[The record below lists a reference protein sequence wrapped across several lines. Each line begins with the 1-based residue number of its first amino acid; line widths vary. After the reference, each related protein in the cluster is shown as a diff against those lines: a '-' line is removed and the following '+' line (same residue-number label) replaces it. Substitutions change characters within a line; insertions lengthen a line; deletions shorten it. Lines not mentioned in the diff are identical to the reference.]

1 MEQLPN
7 SGNSQIELD
16 FDNKYDTFDT
26 GEPKDYVIVKTV
38 IFSTLIQAHSEDEAE
53 QLAWDWDEVAGTL
66 NGERQPASD
75 YDVYDIEVSEDE

>member
-26 GEPKDYVIVKTV
+26 GEPREYEIVKTV
-38 IFSTLIQAHSEDEAE
+38 TFTTYVQAHSEDEAE

-66 NGERQPASD
+66 NGKRQTATD
-75 YDVYDIEVSEDE
+75 YSVYEIEVFEDE